1 MQPGSMWGAN
11 FISWSYRRT
20 RTFNQSGRKTD
31 VLDCQWIQQL
41 HTYGLLAGSFHPED
55 QTCVLRSYL
64 RQRQM
69 LVEYASQHIQR
80 MQNALT

>member
-1 MQPGSMWGAN
+1 MCWIASGS
-11 FISWSYRRT
+11 SSYT
-20 RTFNQSGRKTD
+20 P
-31 VLDCQWIQQL
+31 
-41 HTYGLLAGSFHPED
+41 GLLAGSFRSED
-55 QTCVLRSYL
+55 QICVLRSYL